1 MVEISWTILAG
12 TVSFLVG
19 MGSVLLAN
27 LLSERNALKDMER
40 LLMTQHNEA
49 EAKLEYAVRQWVHYE
64 NHCERQWVHYE
75 NHCDARVRNG
85 QRSPWTTEDMHERM
99 DKALAATEENKEA
112 DNE

>member
-64 NHCERQWVHYE
+64 NHC
-75 NHCDARVRNG
+75 DTRVRNG
-85 QRSPWTTEDMHERM
+85 HRASWTTEELHERM
-99 DKALAATEENKEA
+99 DKALAATEDEK
-112 DNE
+112 

>member
-64 NHCERQWVHYE
+64 NHC
-75 NHCDARVRNG
+75 DARVRNG